1 MDGIAAPLRGIR
13 RARLQLFRPERAS
26 TGVMTCDRARHLID
40 RYAVDELS
48 TADARALAAH
58 VRTCVPCA
66 AEMAGVTRLVG
77 ILTALPDVPATPD
90 MDERILVAAFA
101 DRDARHA
108 KRTWWADLR
117 FQLLRGTA
125 RTTGTLVAT
134 VVAVAILGATFVFA
148 ASTFFRLPFTGSGTM
163 PPVPTQTAAPADT
176 GVPSPSMPTVT
187 VAPVESAQP
196 TTEPT
201 PEVTTE
207 PVVTAPPVATEEP
220 TPPPTPEPTPVITPA
235 PTPEPTPAPTIQP
248 TPAPTATE
256 QPSPTVS
263 PAESPTPEP
272 SVTEKP
278 RRTPPPSPTPTPSP

>member
-1 MDGIAAPLRGIR
+1 
-13 RARLQLFRPERAS
+13 
-26 TGVMTCDRARHLID
+26 MTCDRARHLID

-48 TADARALAAH
+48 AADARALAAH

-77 ILTALPDVPATPD
+77 ILSALPDVQPTPD
-90 MDERILVAAFA
+90 LDERILLAAFA

-108 KRTWWADLR
+108 KRTLWADLR
-117 FQLLRGTA
+117 LQLLRGTF

-134 VVAVAILGATFVFA
+134 VLAVALLGATFVFA
-148 ASTFFRLPFTGSGTM
+148 ASTFFKLPFTGSGTI

-176 GVPSPSMPTVT
+176 GVPGPSSPTVT
-187 VAPVESAQP
+187 VAPVETVQP
-196 TTEPT
+196 TAEPT
-201 PEVTTE
+201 AVPATQPAATR
-207 PVVTAPPVATEEP
+207 PPASTEEP

-235 PTPEPTPAPTIQP
+235 PTPEPTPEPTIAPTPEP
-248 TPAPTATE
+248 TVTAP
-256 QPSPTVS
+256 PSPTAS

-272 SVTEKP
+272 SPTEKP

>member
-1 MDGIAAPLRGIR
+1 
-13 RARLQLFRPERAS
+13 
-26 TGVMTCDRARHLID
+26 MTCDRARHLID

-48 TADARALAAH
+48 AADARALAAH

-77 ILTALPDVPATPD
+77 ILTALPDVAPTPD
-90 MDERILVAAFA
+90 LDERILLAAFA

-108 KRTWWADLR
+108 KRTWYADLR
-117 FQLLRGTA
+117 VQLLRGTF

-134 VVAVAILGATFVFA
+134 VLAVALLGATFVFA
-148 ASTFFRLPFTGSGTM
+148 ASTFFKLPFTGSGTI

-176 GVPSPSMPTVT
+176 GVPSPSTPTVT
-187 VAPVESAQP
+187 VAPVQTAQP

-201 PEVTTE
+201 AE
-207 PVVTAPPVATEEP
+207 PVVTEGPVATEEP
-220 TPPPTPEPTPVITPA
+220 TLAPTPEPTPVITPEPTPEPTPA

-248 TPAPTATE
+248 TPEPTVTAE
-256 QPSPTVS
+256 PSPTAS

>member
-1 MDGIAAPLRGIR
+1 
-13 RARLQLFRPERAS
+13 
-26 TGVMTCDRARHLID
+26 MTCDRARHLID

-48 TADARALAAH
+48 AADARALAAH

-77 ILTALPDVPATPD
+77 ILSALPDVQPTPD
-90 MDERILVAAFA
+90 LDERILLAAFA

-108 KRTWWADLR
+108 KRTLWADLR
-117 FQLLRGTA
+117 LQLLRGTF

-134 VVAVAILGATFVFA
+134 VLAVALLGATFVFA
-148 ASTFFRLPFTGSGTM
+148 ASTFFKLPFTGSGTI

-176 GVPSPSMPTVT
+176 GVPSPSTPTVT
-187 VAPVESAQP
+187 VAPVETVQP
-196 TTEPT
+196 TAEPT
-201 PEVTTE
+201 AAPATQ
-207 PVVTAPPVATEEP
+207 PVVTRPPVATEEP
-220 TPPPTPEPTPVITPA
+220 TPPPTPEPTPEITPA
-235 PTPEPTPAPTIQP
+235 PTPEPTPEPTIAPTPQ
-248 TPAPTATE
+248 PTATD

-263 PAESPTPEP
+263 PTEAPTPEP

>member
-1 MDGIAAPLRGIR
+1 
-13 RARLQLFRPERAS
+13 
-26 TGVMTCDRARHLID
+26 MTCDRARHLID

-48 TADARALAAH
+48 AADARALAAH

-77 ILTALPDVPATPD
+77 ILTALPDVQPTPD
-90 MDERILVAAFA
+90 LDERILFAAFA

-108 KRTWWADLR
+108 KRTLWADLR
-117 FQLLRGTA
+117 LQLLRGTF

-134 VVAVAILGATFVFA
+134 VLAVALLGATFVFA
-148 ASTFFRLPFTGSGTM
+148 ASTFFKLPFTGSGTI

-187 VAPVESAQP
+187 VPPVQSAQP
-196 TTEPT
+196 TAEPTAEPT
-201 PEVTTE
+201 PAPTFTR
-207 PVVTAPPVATEEP
+207 PPVATEEP
-220 TPPPTPEPTPVITPA
+220 TPPPTPEPTPEITPA
-235 PTPEPTPAPTIQP
+235 PTPEPTPAPTIEP
-248 TPAPTATE
+248 TPAPTATAE
-256 QPSPTVS
+256 PSPSAS

-278 RRTPPPSPTPTPSP
+278 RRTPPPSPSPTPSP